1 MRSFRLNFFVLA
13 PFHGVKCMLKSPR
26 LALASVFAVVGLS
39 AAPAQAVLTTFA
51 NFTGIDAATG
61 IRFQNSAPD
70 DISGTSGTLY
80 TIDTLT
86 SAPGSRLVSFSFLP
100 PALAAVTNVLASF
113 TMLSNTASPA
123 QTAGGFTLQP
133 GLAGAFSFLTASA
146 ISVGGTNYAAGANLL
161 SGTFTD
167 VSISGQTNASAA
179 AYNGSTGGGST
190 ILFTSDFVSF
200 VPGSDFDMSISLT
213 SLAPLLFANP
223 GAALRS
229 FQAYST
235 GSFSSDP
242 EAIVVGGVPEPSVW
256 AMLIA
261 GFGLVGFQARRR
273 RNAAQA
279 NAA

>member
-1 MRSFRLNFFVLA
+1 
-13 PFHGVKCMLKSPR
+13 MLKSPR
-26 LALASVFAVVGLS
+26 LALATVFAVVGLS

-51 NFTGIDAATG
+51 NFTGINSVSG
-61 IRFQNSAPD
+61 VRFQNSAPD
-70 DISGTSGTLY
+70 DVSGTTGSLY
-80 TIDTLT
+80 TIDPLT
-86 SAPGSRLVSFSFLP
+86 SVPGSRLVSFSFLS
-100 PALAAVTNVLASF
+100 T
-113 TMLSNTASPA
+113 
-123 QTAGGFTLQP
+123 
-133 GLAGAFSFLTASA
+133 SA
-146 ISVGGTNYAAGANLL
+146 ISVGGTNYAAGSNLL

-167 VSISGQTNASAA
+167 VSVSGQTNASAA

-190 ILFTSDFVSF
+190 IVFTSDFVSF

-273 RNAAQA
+273 RIAALA
-279 NAA
+279 TTA

>member
-1 MRSFRLNFFVLA
+1 
-13 PFHGVKCMLKSPR
+13 MLKSPR

-51 NFTGIDAATG
+51 NFTGIDSVSG
-61 IRFQNSAPD
+61 VRFQNSAPD
-70 DISGTSGTLY
+70 NVSGTSGSLY
-80 TIDTLT
+80 TIDPLT
-86 SAPGSRLVSFSFLP
+86 SVPGTRMVSFSFLP
-100 PALAAVTNVLASF
+100 PALSAVTNVLASF

-123 QTAGGFTLQP
+123 QTVGGFTLQP
-133 GLAGAFSFLTASA
+133 GLAGSFSFLSTSA
-146 ISVGGTNYAAGANLL
+146 ITVGSTTYAAGSNLL
-161 SGTFTD
+161 SGTFND

-179 AYNGSTGGGST
+179 AYNGSTGGGAT

-200 VPGSDFDMSISLT
+200 VPGSDYDMSISLT

-229 FQAYST
+229 FEAYST
-235 GSFSSDP
+235 GSFSSDRAP
-242 EAIVVGGVPEPSVW
+242 IVIGGGVPEPSAW

-273 RNAAQA
+273 RNATTV
-279 NAA
+279 AA

>member
-1 MRSFRLNFFVLA
+1 
-13 PFHGVKCMLKSPR
+13 MLKSPR
-26 LALASVFAVVGLS
+26 LALATVFAVVGLS

-51 NFTGIDAATG
+51 NCTGIG
-61 IRFQNSAPD
+61 SVSGVRFQNSAPD
-70 DISGTSGTLY
+70 DVSGTTGSLY
-80 TIDTLT
+80 TIDPLT
-86 SAPGSRLVSFSFLP
+86 SVPGSRVVNFSFLL
-100 PALAAVTNVLASF
+100 PALAASITNVTASL
-113 TMLSNTASPA
+113 TLLSSTASPA
-123 QTAGGFTLQP
+123 QTVGGFTLQP
-133 GLAGAFSFLTASA
+133 GLAGGFSFLSTSA

-200 VPGSDFDMSISLT
+200 VPNSDFDMSISLT

-235 GSFSSDP
+235 GNFSSEP
-242 EAIVVGGVPEPSVW
+242 EAIVIGSVSEPSVW

-273 RNAAQA
+273 RIAALTTSA
-279 NAA
+279 

>member
-1 MRSFRLNFFVLA
+1 
-13 PFHGVKCMLKSPR
+13 MLKSPR
-26 LALASVFAVVGLS
+26 LALVSVFAVVGLS

-51 NFTGIDAATG
+51 NFTGLNAETG
-61 IRFQNSAPD
+61 VRFQNSAPD
-70 DISGTSGTLY
+70 NESGASGSLY
-80 TIDTLT
+80 SIDAVT
-86 SAPGSRLVSFSFLP
+86 SAPGSRLVSFSFLL
-100 PALAAVTNVLASF
+100 PALAASVTNVPASF
-113 TMLSNTASPA
+113 TMLSSTASPA
-123 QTAGGFTLQP
+123 QTVGSFTLQP
-133 GLAGAFSFLTASA
+133 GLAGSFSFLSTSA
-146 ISVGGTNYAAGANLL
+146 ITVGGTNYAAGSNLL

-179 AYNGSTGGGST
+179 AYNGSTGGGSA

-200 VPGSDFDMSISLT
+200 VPGSDFNMSISLT

-229 FQAYST
+229 FEAYST

-242 EAIVVGGVPEPSVW
+242 AAIVIGGVPEPSAW

-273 RNAAQA
+273 RNAALA
-279 NAA
+279 TSA

>member
-1 MRSFRLNFFVLA
+1 
-13 PFHGVKCMLKSPR
+13 MLKSPR

-61 IRFQNSAPD
+61 VRFQNSAPD
-70 DISGTSGTLY
+70 DVSGTTGSLY
-80 TIDTLT
+80 TIDAMT

-100 PALAAVTNVLASF
+100 PALAASVTNVLASF

-123 QTAGGFTLQP
+123 QTVGGFTLQP
-133 GLAGAFSFLTASA
+133 GLAGSFTFLSTSA
-146 ISVGGTNYAAGANLL
+146 ITVGGINYAAGSNLL

-167 VSISGQTNASAA
+167 VSISGQTGASAA

-200 VPGSDFDMSISLT
+200 VPGSDYDMSISLT
-213 SLAPLLFANP
+213 SLAPLLFAAP

-229 FQAYST
+229 FEAYST

-242 EAIVVGGVPEPSVW
+242 APIVNGGVPEPSAW
-256 AMLIA
+256 LMLIA

-273 RNAAQA
+273 RNAAIV
-279 NAA
+279 AA